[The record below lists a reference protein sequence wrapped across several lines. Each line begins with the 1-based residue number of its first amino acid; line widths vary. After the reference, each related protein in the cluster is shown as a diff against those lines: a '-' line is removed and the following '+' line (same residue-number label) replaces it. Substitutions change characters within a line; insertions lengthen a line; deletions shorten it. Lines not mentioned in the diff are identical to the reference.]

1 MSHDNSYKPTKHLRL
16 VASGLLLIVAAAAV
30 VTRGAWWPDTLSTV
44 HSALAPEEDGQDSH
58 AGHAGHNEAASIKLS
73 DKGLKNIGFEPF
85 TVVPSRYDKTLT
97 LPAIVVERPG
107 RSQLHITAPLTAIV
121 TDIHVV
127 TGEAVEPGQPL
138 FELQLTHEDLVSAQ
152 REFLRTAESL
162 DVVNRELARLRSLG
176 EGVIAGRRILEQEYE
191 KQKLEASL
199 HAESQAML
207 LHGIGE
213 QQVEDILKTR
223 RLFRSLTVRA
233 PPHGHKGI
241 SCPIDHVFQMQRLAI
256 AKGEQ
261 VEVGRELAVL
271 ADHCELHIEGLAFED
286 DAPQIRRATEAGRE
300 ITARLLV
307 DDSPGA
313 AVTGL
318 EVLYVADQIDPVSRA
333 FKFYLRLPNEIALD
347 KSTLAGKR
355 YIEWRY
361 KPGQRMQLNVPVE
374 TWDNQL
380 VLPTTAV
387 VDEGAEAYVY
397 RQNGNLFEQVS
408 VHILHRDQRSVV
420 IANDGSLFRGDVIAG
435 NGAYQMHLAL
445 KNQLGGGIDAHAGH
459 TH

>member
-1 MSHDNSYKPTKHLRL
+1 
-16 VASGLLLIVAAAAV
+16 
-30 VTRGAWWPDTLSTV
+30 
-44 HSALAPEEDGQDSH
+44 
-58 AGHAGHNEAASIKLS
+58 
-73 DKGLKNIGFEPF
+73 
-85 TVVPSRYDKTLT
+85 
-97 LPAIVVERPG
+97 
-107 RSQLHITAPLTAIV
+107 
-121 TDIHVV
+121 
-127 TGEAVEPGQPL
+127 
-138 FELQLTHEDLVSAQ
+138 
-152 REFLRTAESL
+152 
-162 DVVNRELARLRSLG
+162 VVNREIARLRSLG

-207 LHGIGE
+207 LLGMSE
-213 QQVEDILKTR
+213 QQVKDIIETR
-223 RLFRSLTVRA
+223 RLLRSLTVWA
-233 PPHGHKGI
+233 PAHGHSGL
-241 SCPIDHVFQMQRLAI
+241 SCPIDHIFQMQRLGV
-256 AKGEQ
+256 AKGVR
-261 VEVGRELAVL
+261 VEAGRELAVL
-271 ADHCELHIEGLAFED
+271 ADHCELLIEGLAFED
-286 DAPQIRRATEAGRE
+286 DALQIRRATKAGRE

-318 EVLYVADQIDPVSRA
+318 EVLYVADQIDPDSRA
-333 FKFYLRLPNEIALD
+333 FKIYLHLPNEIALD

-361 KPGQRMQLNVPVE
+361 KPGQRMQLSVPVE
-374 TWDNQL
+374 MWEDQL